1 MTTNGNGTK
10 IEQLATNVWFLLL
23 GRAAALLALPLLAY
37 FGKIVLDVQSDV
49 RVLNATIGFSM
60 GDRYRGT
67 DAARDLKLR
76 DLEIDTI
83 KARLNEL
90 ERVVRATK

>member
-83 KARLNEL
+83 KARLSEV
-90 ERVVRATK
+90 ERLVRTK

>member
-1 MTTNGNGTK
+1 MSTNGNGTK